1 MDFAE
6 FEEMI
11 ENEKPATL
19 PVGLVGK
26 VRPVPWVLRAGHGKD
41 ARIRMIV
48 AGKHRYERSQ
58 GDEVWTRTDAEGI
71 SFDLLDDVA

>member
-1 MDFAE
+1 MDFTE

-11 ENEKPATL
+11 ENEEPATL
-19 PVGLVGK
+19 SVGLVAK
-26 VRPVPWVLRAGHGKD
+26 VRPVPWVLRAGHGD

-58 GDEVWTRTDAEGI
+58 GDEVWTRTNAEGI